1 MRHLKQRCDVAARAS
16 LGRSLTLT
24 RRTLVLLAAAMP
36 ALSALPVRAAPPAVA
51 LHVEWRWVD
60 AQQPPSV
67 ADAAADGSRVTSTAG
82 SFDTRPGVTQR
93 SAPADEA
100 PVQRLR
106 VMNGERASLRLAEHE
121 ALPQLTLW
129 RGPKG
134 DHGAVSFVDAVRVQS
149 FSVRPQWPGGRAP
162 VTLEIEAAS
171 GDAAAPSRW
180 TTTLAVPLGLW
191 ATVASVGNGA
201 AGPAQAGVVS
211 TRDVTPAHNREL
223 QVRVTR

>member
-1 MRHLKQRCDVAARAS
+1 LARRALILS
-16 LGRSLTLT
+16 GLATLA
-24 RRTLVLLAAAMP
+24 LAAG
-36 ALSALPVRAAPPAVA
+36 AAPPADA
-51 LHVEWRWVD
+51 LHVQWRWVD
-60 AQQPPSV
+60 AQQPPSI
-67 ADAAADGSRVTSTAG
+67 AGAAADGSRVTSTAG
-82 SFDTRPGVTQR
+82 SFDARPGLTQR
-93 SAPADEA
+93 SAPVDEA

-129 RGPKG
+129 RGAKG

-149 FSVRPQWPGGRAP
+149 FSVRPRWPGGRAP

-171 GDAAAPSRW
+171 GDAAAPLRW

-191 ATVASVGNGA
+191 ATVASVGDTA
-201 AGPAQAGVVS
+201 SAVPQAGVLS
-211 TRDVTPAHNREL
+211 TRDVTPAHAREL